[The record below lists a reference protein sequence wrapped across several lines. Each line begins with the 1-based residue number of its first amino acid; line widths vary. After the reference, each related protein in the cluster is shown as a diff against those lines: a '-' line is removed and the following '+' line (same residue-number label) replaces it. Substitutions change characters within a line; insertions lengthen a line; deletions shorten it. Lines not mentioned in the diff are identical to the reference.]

1 MVDRQTDQQMDRQTN
16 WQTHRWVDWQGAWLD
31 DFQAGRTVRQKDRQ
45 AHGLTQW
52 LSGGR
57 QTGGQTDWLTDRQM
71 GKLTGC
77 LTGWLEWWSSWKNEK
92 HSNYIVN
99 NLLPLNSEIFRLI
112 LLTSLRWPT
121 SVRKQCC
128 VSRSQNFTKLSLE
141 LTKVKQ
147 ENQSIYNS

>member
-45 AHGLTQW
+45 ADGLTQW

-99 NLLPLNSEIFRLI
+99 NLLPLNSEIFRLNI
-112 LLTSLRWPT
+112 THLTPVTNECKKTVL
-121 SVRKQCC
+121 C
-128 VSRSQNFTKLSLE
+128 VKIPKLYKTIFGTNKSKTRE
-141 LTKVKQ
+141 
-147 ENQSIYNS
+147 SIYL